1 MMRKY
6 FNSTIGRFRLV
17 AFLEGLSFIILL
29 FIAMPMKYL
38 DDNPEPVRVVGG
50 IHGFLFVA
58 FAILLVMTWVEK
70 RWSFKTAFLVF
81 LSSLVPFGTFYI
93 DHKILKPAH
102 E

>member
-1 MMRKY
+1 MNKF
-6 FNSTIGRFRLV
+6 FNSNIGRFRLI
-17 AFLEGLSFIILL
+17 AFLEGLSFIALL

-38 DDNPEPVRVVGG
+38 GDNPEPVRILGSL
-50 IHGFLFVA
+50 HGLLFVL
-58 FAILLVMTWVEK
+58 FGILLIIVWIEK
-70 RWSFKTAFLVF
+70 SWSFKTVLLVF